1 MSYFKKFWILL
12 LILFLACILRFYE
25 LPNNPSGLTWDEAAL
40 GYNSYSLL
48 QTGRDE
54 YGTLLPLNL
63 KSFGDWKPAFYVY
76 LDIPFVAILGLNE
89 LAVRFPSA
97 IFGILGVLGIY
108 LLVNELFKKK
118 SLALLAAFF
127 LAISPWHIQFSR
139 PAFEANVAL
148 TFNIFGVYF
157 FLKGLR
163 NKKWFIWSALVFGL
177 SLLTYQASRLFV
189 PLLILGLLFIFK
201 KDYHRKN
208 LIAPTLVIIFFLS
221 LVGWTF
227 LTGQTS
233 RLATQNFF
241 AYSRSQVEIKTITN
255 EDGMDVNSLG
265 FQLLHGEWWA
275 YTKGLVERYLIYF
288 SPKMLFTDGDYSQR
302 HKVPDLGVLYYFS
315 VILIPLGIVYLLKFG
330 GAGNK
335 IIFFWLLLASLP
347 AVLSRDLISIL
358 RAFNMVIPW
367 VILEAAG
374 IWWLIEKIRGVK
386 KYWGYMV
393 TILIGLV
400 IIANFLIYLDRYF
413 VHAPKEYSNYW
424 LYGYKQVFEDLINMD
439 LSNKNQIVVTDIYG
453 QPYIYYLFYTKFP
466 PEKFQKQAQLDQPG
480 VDVGSVRN
488 IDNIEFRHIYWPA
501 DRGEKNSLFIGSFD
515 ELPDKDILSYPEYK
529 ILKDINFLNGL
540 PAFRI
545 VETQ

>member
-1 MSYFKKFWILL
+1 M